1 VTDQS
6 QPELTCRELVELVT
20 DYLEDRLA
28 RQDRARFEVH
38 LAECEYCAT
47 YVEQMGQTIR
57 TLGRLPEESLSP
69 EARDALLEAFR
80 HWPAADTRPL

>member
-1 VTDQS
+1 
-6 QPELTCRELVELVT
+6 
-20 DYLEDRLA
+20 
-28 RQDRARFEVH
+28 VH